1 MKKNVYSRPS
11 IHPPVLA
18 CAPRLK
24 IFHGLCRDVNGNEAK
39 TEAKLSKTRG
49 GKKNAFLLSV
59 RGTQRTP
66 LWFCRQKKT
75 KSPCAIRKVEKNFL
89 LFHST
94 FFAPLPPPHP
104 PPRSGTNH
112 HYCAFPFALLR
123 PGRTNKQLLL
133 LLLLLLLSTLEQQQ
147 SPLATAEDRGLN
159 DGWLQKRQKQHTHTF
174 SAFPSLL
181 RKLELPRRPI

>member
-1 MKKNVYSRPS
+1 MVTKQKRKPSFQKLEEGRKK
-11 IHPPVLA
+11 
-18 CAPRLK
+18 K
-24 IFHGLCRDVNGNEAK
+24 
-39 TEAKLSKTRG
+39 
-49 GKKNAFLLSV
+49 LLSV
-59 RGTQRTP
+59 WGTQRTP
-66 LWFCRQKKT
+66 LGFCRQKTQKT
-75 KSPCAIRKVEKNFL
+75 LAPSGMEKKNFL
-89 LFHST
+89 LFHSP
-94 FFAPLPPPHP
+94 FFALAATSSS
-104 PPRSGTNH
+104 RSGTNH

-147 SPLATAEDRGLN
+147 FPLATAEDRGLN